1 MSVMSV
7 QLLSSSAGQ
16 VNVTGTKKK
25 ADGFFGF
32 TDGKATIGWYLNAF
46 IGRIVLEASLATDPE
61 EADFF
66 PVAFDG
72 EANPF
77 VEFLSTAPAT
87 GLTVFTVTGNFVWV
101 RAVVDRTNISPLPPI
116 DQINTLGTVSKVLM
130 NF

>member
-16 VNVTGTKKK
+16 TNVTGAAKK

-32 TDGKATIGWYLNAF
+32 TDGKATIGWYLSGF
-46 IGRIVLEASLATDPE
+46 IGRIVLEASLATEPTSD
-61 EADFF
+61 DWF
-66 PVAFDG
+66 PVKFDG
-72 EANPF
+72 EDNAF
-77 VEFLSTAPAT
+77 VEFLSTDPGS

-101 RAVVDRTNISPLPPI
+101 RAVVDRSQIDPLPPI
-116 DQINTLGTVSKVLM
+116 DQINTLGLVSKVLM

>member
-1 MSVMSV
+1 MSTMSV

-16 VNVTGTKKK
+16 VNVTGTQKK

-32 TDGKATIGWYLNAF
+32 TDGKATIGWYLNGF
-46 IGRIVLEASLATDPE
+46 IGRIVLQAALATDPT

-77 VEFLSTAPAT
+77 VEFLSTAPGN
-87 GLTVFTVTGNFVWV
+87 GLTVFTITGNFVWV
-101 RAVVDRTNISPLPPI
+101 RAVVDRTNIDPLPPI
-116 DQINTLGTVSKVLM
+116 DQINTLGIVSKVLM

>member
-16 VNVTGTKKK
+16 VNVTGAQKK

-32 TDGKATIGWYLNAF
+32 ADGKATIGWYLNAY
-46 IGRIVLEASLATDPE
+46 IGRIVLQASLATDPT
-61 EADFF
+61 DTDWF

-72 EANPF
+72 ELNPF
-77 VEFLSTAPAT
+77 VEYLSTAPQT

-101 RAVVDRTNISPLPPI
+101 RAVVDRTNIDPLPPI
-116 DQINTLGTVSKVLM
+116 DLINTLGVVNKVLM